1 VSRRSIT
8 NQIFFFFFNN
18 TNDGH
23 GHYCQK
29 SNFFGLFAAVMP
41 TRAAVAAAA
50 AANMRTTRSRKMAT
64 QPSGSGKE
72 NASASLP
79 STTKGKEKA
88 ASKKAARNVKAKKVE
103 EVLFCSCRGL
113 DDGTPMVQCGTCDEW
128 LARTLPSL
136 SRGANVHQGITF
148 DVSSSLKMMRVRLVS
163 HKNLVLLKVPSD

>member
-1 VSRRSIT
+1 MLFRS
-8 NQIFFFFFNN
+8 
-18 TNDGH
+18 
-23 GHYCQK
+23 
-29 SNFFGLFAAVMP
+29 
-41 TRAAVAAAA
+41 
-50 AANMRTTRSRKMAT
+50 
-64 QPSGSGKE
+64 
-72 NASASLP
+72 
-79 STTKGKEKA
+79 
-88 ASKKAARNVKAKKVE
+88 KAKKVE